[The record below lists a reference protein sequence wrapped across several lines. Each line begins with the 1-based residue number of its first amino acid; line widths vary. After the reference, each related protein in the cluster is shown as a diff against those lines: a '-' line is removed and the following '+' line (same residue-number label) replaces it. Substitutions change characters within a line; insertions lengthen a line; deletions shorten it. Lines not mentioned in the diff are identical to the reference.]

1 MATNPPNRYPIG
13 TIIRESANTIS
24 ILSLTRRMSSI
35 RPWLTE
41 PQRPLDRTVNLV
53 EFTLLVLTDLIT
65 KFDHHTQ
72 DDRWDVMI
80 FILRQISDIQ
90 FQLLMQS

>member
-1 MATNPPNRYPIG
+1 MATNTPNRYPIRN
-13 TIIRESANTIS
+13 IIRESANTIS
-24 ILSLTRRMSSI
+24 ILSLTRRMSST
-35 RPWLTE
+35 RSWLTE
-41 PQRPLDRTVNLV
+41 PQRPFDRTVNLV